1 MANNQNVI
9 NLLNDL
15 IQLDFDAVQAY
26 GQAIDN
32 IDDNTVRSRI
42 QEFQRDHERHI
53 RDLSDCVRDL
63 GGTPAER
70 KRDFKGFLL
79 EGFTAIRSAIGTD
92 GALKAMRSNE
102 QLTNR
107 SYDKALGENLPD
119 KVREVVARNRED
131 ERRHLAY
138 IEDVL
143 DRKQHQESGVG
154 AHGGM

>member
-1 MANNQNVI
+1 MNNQNVI
-9 NLLNDL
+9 KILNDL
-15 IQLDFDAVQAY
+15 IKLDADAVNAY

-53 RDLSDCVRDL
+53 RDLSECVRDL
-63 GGTPAER
+63 GGTPVER

-79 EGFTAIRSAIGTD
+79 EGFTAIRSATGTD
-92 GALKAMRSNE
+92 GALKAMRTNE

-107 SYDKALGENLPD
+107 SYDKALSENLPE

-143 DRKQHQESGVG
+143 SRREQRDSGVG
-154 AHGGM
+154 AHGNM